1 MLVSM
6 PSTQDLFHLATQ
18 YHRALPERIRTYL
31 NGRGIPNSEIDRRV
45 LGWNGVRI
53 TIPVFDKKGI
63 CAFFRLAKD
72 PDDSSDAP
80 KMLSLRGSHIALY
93 GWETLRLEPQRVL
106 ICEGE
111 FDRLVLE
118 ANGFPA
124 VTSTG
129 GAATFIPEWADAFS
143 NIPEVYVCFDRDPVG
158 YEGMMG
164 VGRLIA
170 RAKLIELPEE
180 VGDSG
185 DVTDFFVRLGKTGQD
200 FEELLATATSVS
212 APDVPPES
220 EITGS
225 EQSKRRAMREE
236 IDRLKREVPIQS
248 VIEPAVE
255 LRPSGSTLVGLC
267 PFHEDHRPS
276 FTVFPSQGTFY
287 CFGCR
292 AHGDALTFLQK
303 AEHLSF
309 FQALDVLR
317 QLQSRND
324 ARPE

>member
-1 MLVSM
+1 L
-6 PSTQDLFHLATQ
+6 
-18 YHRALPERIRTYL
+18 ERSAH
-31 NGRGIPNSEIDRRV
+31 NN
-45 LGWNGVRI
+45 
-53 TIPVFDKKGI
+53 PVFDKKGI

-80 KMLSLRGSHIALY
+80 KILSLRGSHIDLY
-93 GWETLRLEPQRVL
+93 GWETLRLEPQRVV

-129 GAATFIPEWADAFS
+129 GAATFRAEWADAFS

-185 DVTDFFVRLGKTGQD
+185 DVTDFFVRLGKTDQD
-200 FEELLATATSVS
+200 FEELLPKAMSVS
-212 APDVPPES
+212 VPVVLPDS
-220 EITGS
+220 ETTDS
-225 EQSKRRAMREE
+225 EPSKHGARREE
-236 IDRLKREVPIQS
+236 IDRLKREVPIQT
-248 VIEPAVE
+248 VIGADVE

-324 ARPE
+324 TRPE